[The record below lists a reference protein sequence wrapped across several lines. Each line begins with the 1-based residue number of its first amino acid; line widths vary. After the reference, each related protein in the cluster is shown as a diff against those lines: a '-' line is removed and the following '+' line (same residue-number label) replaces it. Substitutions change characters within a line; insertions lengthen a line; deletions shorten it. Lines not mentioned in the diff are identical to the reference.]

1 MLPGSVTGMTEGKSM
16 YVNGVDSDGEA
27 PKYKIHRE
35 AQDEL
40 IVDSFP

>member
-1 MLPGSVTGMTEGKSM
+1 MPDSTTGMAEGKSM

-27 PKYKIHRE
+27 PKYTIHRE